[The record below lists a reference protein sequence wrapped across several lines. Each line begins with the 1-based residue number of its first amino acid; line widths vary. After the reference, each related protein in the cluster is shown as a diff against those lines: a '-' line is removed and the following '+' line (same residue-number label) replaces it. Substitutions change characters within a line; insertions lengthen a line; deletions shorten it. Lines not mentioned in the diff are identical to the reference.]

1 MSARSCI
8 EIADAVEATYDKWNR
23 RQIDTGVTIA
33 MLKASIGVWR
43 HAPRS
48 LAPEAELL
56 AQQRIANIVNK
67 FDAEWRARVHEECAA
82 R

>member
-1 MSARSCI
+1 MASCI
-8 EIADAVEATYDKWNR
+8 EIADAVVATYEKWKR
-23 RQIDTGVTIA
+23 GEIDTGVTIA
-33 MLKASIGVWR
+33 MLKSSIGVWR

-48 LAPEAELL
+48 LAPEVELL
-56 AQQRIANIVNK
+56 AQQRIADIVNK